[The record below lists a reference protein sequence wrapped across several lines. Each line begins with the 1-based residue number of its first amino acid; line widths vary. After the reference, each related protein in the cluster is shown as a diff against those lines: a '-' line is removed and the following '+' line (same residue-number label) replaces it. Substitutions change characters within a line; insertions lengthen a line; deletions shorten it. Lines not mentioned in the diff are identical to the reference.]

1 MLIGV
6 TGLIR
11 GSGETLKISLKI
23 YHLRPKA
30 EISQVI
36 GLIKSIEIRGQR
48 REFEDQLE
56 NLSPEA
62 EGRNYTESR
71 KCVSPSGFCYSYFF
85 YLLYQ
90 LHQPYQ
96 PYQLYQPYHP
106 YQPMN

>member
-11 GSGETLKISLKI
+11 GSGESLKISLKI

-36 GLIKSIEIRGQR
+36 GLIKLIEIRGQQD
-48 REFEDQLE
+48 EFRNPFT

-62 EGRNYTESR
+62 EGRN
-71 KCVSPSGFCYSYFF
+71 
-85 YLLYQ
+85 
-90 LHQPYQ
+90 
-96 PYQLYQPYHP
+96 
-106 YQPMN
+106 